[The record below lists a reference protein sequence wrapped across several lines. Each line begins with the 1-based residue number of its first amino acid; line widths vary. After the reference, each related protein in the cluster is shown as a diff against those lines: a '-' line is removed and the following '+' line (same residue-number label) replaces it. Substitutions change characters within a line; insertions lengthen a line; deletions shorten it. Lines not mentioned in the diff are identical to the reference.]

1 MLYYFFD
8 IKSGPCV
15 PPTASLRERWQND
28 TPCHGTQ
35 RRTIIG
41 KVNEGWIR
49 RGVVYQEQLR
59 KEKERWT
66 ERVPSQ
72 VLYRVDHALR
82 GEKARQEQW
91 ESLMHRLDP
100 LLVDWELT
108 EDQLQFVKD
117 LIEEQFN
124 LGRHPDTI
132 TEDELITMQAFA
144 VDLVYS

>member
-1 MLYYFFD
+1 
-8 IKSGPCV
+8 
-15 PPTASLRERWQND
+15 
-28 TPCHGTQ
+28 
-35 RRTIIG
+35 
-41 KVNEGWIR
+41 
-49 RGVVYQEQLR
+49 
-59 KEKERWT
+59 
-66 ERVPSQ
+66 
-72 VLYRVDHALR
+72 
-82 GEKARQEQW
+82 
-91 ESLMHRLDP
+91 MHRLDP